1 MNDDR
6 DYLDLSGIPAHLQGL
21 RHLEHKARWRLNE
34 ALAGAGV
41 DTPADDLFVNSDDG
55 QGVVIDHV
63 SLVELVVRAVQDG
76 DAPRAS
82 EPFSGLFYVRASFA
96 DAHRAD
102 AALPLDEAVAL
113 AAAVYAQLQG

>member
-1 MNDDR
+1 MNEDR
-6 DYLDLSGIPAHLQGL
+6 DYLDLSQIPAHLQGL
-21 RHLEHKARWRLNE
+21 RHLEHKARWRLND

-63 SLVELVVRAVQDG
+63 SLVDMVVRAVQDG
-76 DAPRAS
+76 EAPRAS
-82 EPFSGLFYVRASFA
+82 APFSGLFYVRASFD

-102 AALPLDEAVAL
+102 AALPLSEAVAM